1 MLFDYQALLQL
12 DNETYEDWTPRLTS
26 LENTAI
32 TQAKLIN
39 GTTLISSANDTLK
52 QYASEYIF
60 MQEYG
65 DELSQSL
72 YKYHAGQLQMWEEAI
87 RYGV

>member
-1 MLFDYQALLQL
+1 MIYDYQDLLQL
-12 DNETYEDWTPRLTS
+12 DDETYADWSKRLTA
-26 LENTAI
+26 LETTAI

-39 GTTLISSANDTLK
+39 KNIDVSKDNATLRE
-52 QYASEYIF
+52 YAMEYVF

>member
-1 MLFDYQALLQL
+1 MIYDYQDLLQL
-12 DNETYEDWTPRLTS
+12 DDETYSDWSKRLTA
-26 LENTAI
+26 LETTAI

-39 GTTLISSANDTLK
+39 KDILISPDNATLRE
-52 QYASEYIF
+52 YAMEYVF

>member
-1 MLFDYQALLQL
+1 MFYDYQDLLQL
-12 DNETYEDWTPRLTS
+12 DDETYADWSKRLTA
-26 LENTAI
+26 LETTSV

-39 GTTLISSANDTLK
+39 KNVLVSPDNATLRE
-52 QYASEYIF
+52 YAMEYVF

>member
-1 MLFDYQALLQL
+1 MIYDYQDLLQL
-12 DNETYEDWTPRLTS
+12 DDETYADWSKRLTA
-26 LENTAI
+26 LETMAI

-39 GTTLISSANDTLK
+39 KNVLVSPDNATLRE
-52 QYASEYIF
+52 YAMEYIF

>member
-1 MLFDYQALLQL
+1 MIYDYLDLLQL
-12 DNETYEDWTPRLTS
+12 DDETYADWSKRLTA
-26 LENTAI
+26 LETTAI

-39 GTTLISSANDTLK
+39 KNVLVSPDNATLRE
-52 QYASEYIF
+52 YAMEYVF

>member
-1 MLFDYQALLQL
+1 MIYNYQDLLQL
-12 DNETYEDWTPRLTS
+12 DDETYADWSKRLTA
-26 LENTAI
+26 LETTAI

-39 GTTLISSANDTLK
+39 KNVLVSPDNDTLRE
-52 QYASEYIF
+52 YAMEYVF

>member
-1 MLFDYQALLQL
+1 MIYDYQDLLQL
-12 DNETYEDWTPRLTS
+12 DDETYADWSKRLTA
-26 LENTAI
+26 LETTAI

-39 GTTLISSANDTLK
+39 KNILISADNTTLRE
-52 QYASEYIF
+52 YAMEYVF